1 MKKLRL
7 FLYAASVAL
16 IVGFS
21 VNTLVAHAAQTAAQI
36 GNGGTGTSTGPSYGQ
51 VLVGGK
57 NGEYEYVGTST
68 LGITGSI
75 TSVFGRTGAIVATL
89 GDYTTS
95 LVTEG
100 SNLYFT
106 TARAIAALTGANL
119 SIFTNDV
126 GYLTSATLGGPFC
139 TLFHATTTDALTEGS
154 SNLYFTNARTTRGSS
169 QTWPRRPQSSR
180 LSPCRAFRCP
190 IAS

>member
-1 MKKLRL
+1 MKKLRT
-7 FLYAASVAL
+7 FLYAAAVAL
-16 IVGFS
+16 TVGFF
-21 VNTLVAHAAQTAAQI
+21 VNTLVAHAATAVQI
-36 GNGGTGTSTGPSYGQ
+36 FNGGTGTSTTPTYGQ

-75 TSVFGRTGAIVATL
+75 TSVFGRVGAIVATL

-106 TARAIAALTGANL
+106 NARAISALTGQNV
-119 SIFTNDV
+119 SIFTNDAN
-126 GYLTSATLGGPFC
+126 YLTSATLGSPFY
-139 TLFHATTTDALTEGS
+139 TYFHATTTDALAEGA
-154 SNLYFTNARTTRGSS
+154 SNLYFTN
-169 QTWPRRPQSSR
+169 
-180 LSPCRAFRCP
+180 
-190 IAS
+190 